1 MPRFSYIHNVNFLSA
16 LPMILN
22 ETRQD
27 CYLKGV
33 WRINRLVFPKS
44 GPSKIGP
51 CTKYYLCKNTY
62 LPPHSDNKSWQREGS
77 TQINTLRNLPCCCG
91 NPQLEKKK
99 CIFIASRGNNH
110 MLSKTMFPN
119 RVFHELKRCIC
130 FLYDV
135 LFSCSLLMV
144 LYSLL

>member
-62 LPPHSDNKSWQREGS
+62 LPPHSDNKSWQRESS

-91 NPQLEKKK
+91 NPQLEKKNVYLLLPVG
-99 CIFIASRGNNH
+99 I
-110 MLSKTMFPN
+110 T
-119 RVFHELKRCIC
+119 IC
-130 FLYDV
+130 
-135 LFSCSLLMV
+135 SQKQCSLTECFMNWNAAYVFFMMFSFLV
-144 LYSLL
+144 HY